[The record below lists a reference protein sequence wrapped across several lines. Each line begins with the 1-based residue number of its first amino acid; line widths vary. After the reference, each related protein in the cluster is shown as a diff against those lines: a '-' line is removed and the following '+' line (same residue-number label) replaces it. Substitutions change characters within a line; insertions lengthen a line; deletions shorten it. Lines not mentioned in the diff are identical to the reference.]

1 MTPAALEQLLEP
13 YVMEQALDEVIEDV
27 EQRFSEVELM
37 FQKILYKIE
46 QVKEESGGD
55 QRQERLKMQE
65 KFEELE
71 NQVKIHVTELE
82 QF

>member
-55 QRQERLKMQE
+55 QRQERLKM
-65 KFEELE
+65 
-71 NQVKIHVTELE
+71 
-82 QF
+82 